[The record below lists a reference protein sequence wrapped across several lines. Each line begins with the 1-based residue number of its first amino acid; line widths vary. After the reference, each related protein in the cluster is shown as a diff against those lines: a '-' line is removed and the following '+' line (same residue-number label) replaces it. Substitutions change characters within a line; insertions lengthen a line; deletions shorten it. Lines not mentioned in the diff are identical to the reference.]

1 MPTTDFFSGPGFE
14 PEDVPVKKTSPAQ
27 QPVEKQPADDE
38 PFAGMQ
44 KLDFDFLG
52 GDDPAVPGET
62 DPGDPFDDFS
72 FQRPAAPARPAQP
85 ARPAPFVFDE
95 EPAPA
100 PFSGVPETR
109 ITPAASASLG
119 GTDDA
124 PVRPVSPAQ
133 AAPKAAPFVF
143 DFDDAP
149 VERPASRTAAS
160 AAPSGEAAFD
170 FSIPEEKPAPA
181 PAATP
186 LDGYA
191 PLSLDFLDD
200 AEPIAAVPPAAPAA
214 VKPVEPP
221 RPAQPAPKAA
231 PFVFDFDD
239 APVERPASRTAAS
252 AVPSGEAA
260 FDFGILEEK
269 PARPAPASAAA
280 PLDGYTPLPLDILDD
295 AEPVAAVPPAAPA
308 AVKPAEPP
316 RPAQP
321 APKAAPF
328 VFDFDDAPVERP
340 ASRTAASAV
349 PSGEAAFD
357 FGILEEKP
365 ARPAPASA
373 AAPLDGYTPLPRDIL
388 DDAKP
393 VAAVPPAAPAAVK
406 PAEPPRS
413 AEPVPKAAPF
423 VFDFDDAPVERPASR
438 PGQPGS
444 TASPLYSA
452 ADAPTVA
459 FTPAA
464 LQADAPTT
472 AFTPVK
478 SDAPAPAAAP
488 QPAPP
493 KMAAQPAPAA
503 RAARMAKEKDI
514 GAAVFSALVADD
526 DVPPAPAV
534 PPASGGEELRPS
546 GWPAATPRPA
556 NAPRTPRPINWH
568 APVSPTQ
575 RPAPPPA
582 QAPQPPAAET
592 PLDFDFEGAQPFDL
606 FDDVPQSGYTAPQET
621 DQAFPDLYDRDP
633 EEAEP
638 APRAPQRRTRTG
650 GGSGS
655 GGGRPPRRSTGTARR
670 GIPNKT
676 IFAWAGIVL
685 IALLIILYF
694 VFFGGKDGDVAPGI
708 SGSVPSSTSQPA
720 DSTPPDASSAAPVET
735 IPRDEWYM
743 VLANRSSVLPG
754 DFTVAETATVGE
766 AVIDARIAEAL
777 RQRVNDAAA
786 AGVKLKPTNGY
797 RSIARQQELWD
808 ARVKTLMEG
817 GLSQAD
823 AETKAIDYTSAPGTS
838 DHNTGLGLDIVSED
852 HPAKDAGF
860 AETAAA
866 QWLAEHAADYGFIL
880 RYPSDKTEAT
890 GMDYEPWHYR
900 YVGSEQAHKIKESG
914 LCLEEYLAQ

>member
-149 VERPASRTAAS
+149 VEHPASRTAAS
-160 AAPSGEAAFD
+160 AAPSEEAVFD
-170 FSIPEEKPAPA
+170 FGIPEEKPAPA
-181 PAATP
+181 PAAAP

-295 AEPVAAVPPAAPA
+295 AE
-308 AVKPAEPP
+308 
-316 RPAQP
+316 
-321 APKAAPF
+321 
-328 VFDFDDAPVERP
+328 
-340 ASRTAASAV
+340 
-349 PSGEAAFD
+349 
-357 FGILEEKP
+357 
-365 ARPAPASA
+365 
-373 AAPLDGYTPLPRDIL
+373 
-388 DDAKP
+388 P

-575 RPAPPPA
+575 PPAPAPARPAPPPA
-582 QAPQPPAAET
+582 QEPQPPAAET

-638 APRAPQRRTRTG
+638 ASRAPQRRTRTG

-694 VFFGGKDGDVAPGI
+694 VFFGGKDGDVAPGT

-777 RQRVNDAAA
+777 RQMVNDAAA

>member
-72 FQRPAAPARPAQP
+72 FQRPAAPAGPAQP

-160 AAPSGEAAFD
+160 AAPSGEAVFD
-170 FSIPEEKPAPA
+170 FGIPEEKPAPA

-316 RPAQP
+316 R
-321 APKAAPF
+321 
-328 VFDFDDAPVERP
+328 
-340 ASRTAASAV
+340 
-349 PSGEAAFD
+349 
-357 FGILEEKP
+357 
-365 ARPAPASA
+365 
-373 AAPLDGYTPLPRDIL
+373 
-388 DDAKP
+388 
-393 VAAVPPAAPAAVK
+393 
-406 PAEPPRS
+406 S

-478 SDAPAPAAAP
+478 PDAPAPAAAP

-568 APVSPTQ
+568 APISPAQ
-575 RPAPPPA
+575 RPAPAPARPAPPPA

-766 AVIDARIAEAL
+766 AVVDARIAEAL
-777 RQRVNDAAA
+777 RQMVNDAAA
-786 AGVKLKPTNGY
+786 TGVKLKPTNGY

>member
-149 VERPASRTAAS
+149 VEHPASRTAAS
-160 AAPSGEAAFD
+160 AAPSEEAVFD
-170 FSIPEEKPAPA
+170 FGIPEEKPAPA
-181 PAATP
+181 PAAAP

-295 AEPVAAVPPAAPA
+295 A
-308 AVKPAEPP
+308 
-316 RPAQP
+316 
-321 APKAAPF
+321 
-328 VFDFDDAPVERP
+328 
-340 ASRTAASAV
+340 
-349 PSGEAAFD
+349 
-357 FGILEEKP
+357 
-365 ARPAPASA
+365 
-373 AAPLDGYTPLPRDIL
+373 
-388 DDAKP
+388 KP

-438 PGQPGS
+438 LGQPGS

-568 APVSPTQ
+568 APVSPAQ
-575 RPAPPPA
+575 RPAPAPARPAPPPA

-694 VFFGGKDGDVAPGI
+694 VFFGGKDGDVAPGT

-766 AVIDARIAEAL
+766 AVVDARIAEAL
-777 RQRVNDAAA
+777 RQMVNDAAA

>member
-72 FQRPAAPARPAQP
+72 FQRPAAPAGPAQP

-160 AAPSGEAAFD
+160 AAPSGEAVFD
-170 FSIPEEKPAPA
+170 FGIPEEKPAPA
-181 PAATP
+181 PAAAP

-316 RPAQP
+316 R
-321 APKAAPF
+321 
-328 VFDFDDAPVERP
+328 
-340 ASRTAASAV
+340 
-349 PSGEAAFD
+349 
-357 FGILEEKP
+357 
-365 ARPAPASA
+365 
-373 AAPLDGYTPLPRDIL
+373 
-388 DDAKP
+388 
-393 VAAVPPAAPAAVK
+393 
-406 PAEPPRS
+406 S
-413 AEPVPKAAPF
+413 AEPVPKTAPF

-575 RPAPPPA
+575 RPAPAPARPAPPPA
-582 QAPQPPAAET
+582 QEPQPPAAET

-606 FDDVPQSGYTAPQET
+606 FDDVPQSGYTAPQEA
-621 DQAFPDLYDRDP
+621 DPAFPDLYDRDP

-777 RQRVNDAAA
+777 RQMVNDAAA
-786 AGVKLKPTNGY
+786 TGVKLKPTNGY

>member
-72 FQRPAAPARPAQP
+72 FQRPAAPAGPAQP

-160 AAPSGEAAFD
+160 AAPSEEAVFD
-170 FSIPEEKPAPA
+170 FGIPEEKPAPA
-181 PAATP
+181 PAAAP

-295 AEPVAAVPPAAPA
+295 A
-308 AVKPAEPP
+308 
-316 RPAQP
+316 
-321 APKAAPF
+321 
-328 VFDFDDAPVERP
+328 
-340 ASRTAASAV
+340 
-349 PSGEAAFD
+349 
-357 FGILEEKP
+357 
-365 ARPAPASA
+365 
-373 AAPLDGYTPLPRDIL
+373 
-388 DDAKP
+388 KP

-478 SDAPAPAAAP
+478 PDAPAPAAAP

-568 APVSPTQ
+568 APVSPAQ
-575 RPAPPPA
+575 RPAPAPARPAPPPA
-582 QAPQPPAAET
+582 QEPQPPAAET

-694 VFFGGKDGDVAPGI
+694 VFFGGKDGDVAPGT

-766 AVIDARIAEAL
+766 AVVDARIAEAL
-777 RQRVNDAAA
+777 RQMVNDAAA

>member
-72 FQRPAAPARPAQP
+72 FQRPAAPAGPAQP

-160 AAPSGEAAFD
+160 AAPSGEAVFD
-170 FSIPEEKPAPA
+170 FGILEEKPAPA

-295 AEPVAAVPPAAPA
+295 A
-308 AVKPAEPP
+308 
-316 RPAQP
+316 
-321 APKAAPF
+321 
-328 VFDFDDAPVERP
+328 
-340 ASRTAASAV
+340 
-349 PSGEAAFD
+349 
-357 FGILEEKP
+357 
-365 ARPAPASA
+365 
-373 AAPLDGYTPLPRDIL
+373 
-388 DDAKP
+388 KP

-493 KMAAQPAPAA
+493 KMASQPAPAA

-575 RPAPPPA
+575 RPAPAPARPAPPPA
-582 QAPQPPAAET
+582 QEPQPPAAET

-694 VFFGGKDGDVAPGI
+694 VFFGGKDGDVAPGT

-766 AVIDARIAEAL
+766 AVVDARIAEAL
-777 RQRVNDAAA
+777 RQMVNDAAA

>member
-72 FQRPAAPARPAQP
+72 FQRPAAPAGPAQP

-160 AAPSGEAAFD
+160 AAPSGEAVFD
-170 FSIPEEKPAPA
+170 FGIPEEKPAPA

-280 PLDGYTPLPLDILDD
+280 PLDGYTPLPL
-295 AEPVAAVPPAAPA
+295 
-308 AVKPAEPP
+308 
-316 RPAQP
+316 
-321 APKAAPF
+321 
-328 VFDFDDAPVERP
+328 
-340 ASRTAASAV
+340 
-349 PSGEAAFD
+349 
-357 FGILEEKP
+357 
-365 ARPAPASA
+365 
-373 AAPLDGYTPLPRDIL
+373 DIL

-568 APVSPTQ
+568 APVSPAQ
-575 RPAPPPA
+575 RPAPAPARPAPPPA
-582 QAPQPPAAET
+582 QEPQPPAAET

-621 DQAFPDLYDRDP
+621 DQAFPDLYDQDP

-766 AVIDARIAEAL
+766 AVVDARIAEAL
-777 RQRVNDAAA
+777 RQMVNDAAA
-786 AGVKLKPTNGY
+786 TGVKLKPTNGY

>member
-72 FQRPAAPARPAQP
+72 FQRPAAPAGPAQP

-149 VERPASRTAAS
+149 VEHPASRTAAS

-170 FSIPEEKPAPA
+170 FGIPEEKPAPA
-181 PAATP
+181 PAAAP

-280 PLDGYTPLPLDILDD
+280 PLDGYTPLPL
-295 AEPVAAVPPAAPA
+295 
-308 AVKPAEPP
+308 
-316 RPAQP
+316 
-321 APKAAPF
+321 
-328 VFDFDDAPVERP
+328 
-340 ASRTAASAV
+340 
-349 PSGEAAFD
+349 
-357 FGILEEKP
+357 
-365 ARPAPASA
+365 
-373 AAPLDGYTPLPRDIL
+373 DIL

-556 NAPRTPRPINWH
+556 NAPRTPRPIYWH
-568 APVSPTQ
+568 APVSPAQ
-575 RPAPPPA
+575 RPAPAPARPAPPPA
-582 QAPQPPAAET
+582 QEPQPPAAET

-638 APRAPQRRTRTG
+638 ASRAPQRRTRTG

-694 VFFGGKDGDVAPGI
+694 VFFGGKDGDVAPGT

-766 AVIDARIAEAL
+766 AVVDARIAEAL
-777 RQRVNDAAA
+777 RQMVNDAAA

-808 ARVKTLMEG
+808 TRVKTLMEG

>member
-72 FQRPAAPARPAQP
+72 FQRPAAPAGPAQP

-160 AAPSGEAAFD
+160 AAPSEEAVFD
-170 FSIPEEKPAPA
+170 FGIPEEKPAPA
-181 PAATP
+181 PAAAP

-295 AEPVAAVPPAAPA
+295 A
-308 AVKPAEPP
+308 
-316 RPAQP
+316 
-321 APKAAPF
+321 
-328 VFDFDDAPVERP
+328 
-340 ASRTAASAV
+340 
-349 PSGEAAFD
+349 
-357 FGILEEKP
+357 
-365 ARPAPASA
+365 
-373 AAPLDGYTPLPRDIL
+373 
-388 DDAKP
+388 KP

-478 SDAPAPAAAP
+478 PDAPAPAAAP

-568 APVSPTQ
+568 APVSPAQ
-575 RPAPPPA
+575 RPAPAPARPAPPPA

-621 DQAFPDLYDRDP
+621 DPAFPDLYDRDP

-694 VFFGGKDGDVAPGI
+694 VFFGGKDGDVAPGT

-766 AVIDARIAEAL
+766 AVVDARIAEAL
-777 RQRVNDAAA
+777 RQMVNDAAA

-914 LCLEEYLAQ
+914 LCLEEYLA

>member
-72 FQRPAAPARPAQP
+72 FQRPAAPAGPAQP

-160 AAPSGEAAFD
+160 AAPSGEAVFD
-170 FSIPEEKPAPA
+170 FGIPEEKPAPA
-181 PAATP
+181 PAAAP

-269 PARPAPASAAA
+269 PARPAPVSAAA
-280 PLDGYTPLPLDILDD
+280 PLDGYTPLPL
-295 AEPVAAVPPAAPA
+295 
-308 AVKPAEPP
+308 
-316 RPAQP
+316 
-321 APKAAPF
+321 
-328 VFDFDDAPVERP
+328 
-340 ASRTAASAV
+340 
-349 PSGEAAFD
+349 
-357 FGILEEKP
+357 
-365 ARPAPASA
+365 
-373 AAPLDGYTPLPRDIL
+373 DIL

-478 SDAPAPAAAP
+478 PDAPAPAAAP

-568 APVSPTQ
+568 APVSPAQ
-575 RPAPPPA
+575 RPAPAPARPAPPPA

-621 DQAFPDLYDRDP
+621 DQAFPDLYDQDP

-694 VFFGGKDGDVAPGI
+694 VFFGGKDGDVAPGT

-766 AVIDARIAEAL
+766 AVVDARIAEAL
-777 RQRVNDAAA
+777 RQMVNDAAA

>member
-72 FQRPAAPARPAQP
+72 FQRPAAPAGPAQP

-160 AAPSGEAAFD
+160 AAPSGEAVFD
-170 FSIPEEKPAPA
+170 FGIPEEKPAPA
-181 PAATP
+181 PAAAP

-280 PLDGYTPLPLDILDD
+280 PLDGYTPLPL
-295 AEPVAAVPPAAPA
+295 
-308 AVKPAEPP
+308 
-316 RPAQP
+316 
-321 APKAAPF
+321 
-328 VFDFDDAPVERP
+328 
-340 ASRTAASAV
+340 
-349 PSGEAAFD
+349 
-357 FGILEEKP
+357 
-365 ARPAPASA
+365 
-373 AAPLDGYTPLPRDIL
+373 DIL

-568 APVSPTQ
+568 APVSPAQ
-575 RPAPPPA
+575 RPAPAPARPAPPPA

-655 GGGRPPRRSTGTARR
+655 GGGRPPCRSTGTARR

-694 VFFGGKDGDVAPGI
+694 VFFGGKDGDVAPGT

-766 AVIDARIAEAL
+766 AVVDARIAEAL
-777 RQRVNDAAA
+777 RQMVNDAAA
-786 AGVKLKPTNGY
+786 TGVKLKPTNGY

>member
-62 DPGDPFDDFS
+62 DPGDPFDAFS

-149 VERPASRTAAS
+149 VEHPASRTAAS
-160 AAPSGEAAFD
+160 AAPSEEAVFD
-170 FSIPEEKPAPA
+170 FGIPEEKPAPA
-181 PAATP
+181 PAAAP

-295 AEPVAAVPPAAPA
+295 A
-308 AVKPAEPP
+308 
-316 RPAQP
+316 
-321 APKAAPF
+321 
-328 VFDFDDAPVERP
+328 
-340 ASRTAASAV
+340 
-349 PSGEAAFD
+349 
-357 FGILEEKP
+357 
-365 ARPAPASA
+365 
-373 AAPLDGYTPLPRDIL
+373 
-388 DDAKP
+388 KP

-438 PGQPGS
+438 LGQPGS

-478 SDAPAPAAAP
+478 PDAPAPAAAP

-568 APVSPTQ
+568 APVSPAQ
-575 RPAPPPA
+575 RPAPAPARPAPPPA

-606 FDDVPQSGYTAPQET
+606 FDDVPQSGYTAPQEA
-621 DQAFPDLYDRDP
+621 DPAFPDLYDRDP

-694 VFFGGKDGDVAPGI
+694 VFFGGKDGDVTPGI

-766 AVIDARIAEAL
+766 AVVDARIAEAL
-777 RQRVNDAAA
+777 RQMVNDAAA

>member
-72 FQRPAAPARPAQP
+72 FQRPAAPAGPAQP

-160 AAPSGEAAFD
+160 AAPSGEAVFD
-170 FSIPEEKPAPA
+170 FGIPEEKPAPA
-181 PAATP
+181 PAAAP

-295 AEPVAAVPPAAPA
+295 A
-308 AVKPAEPP
+308 
-316 RPAQP
+316 
-321 APKAAPF
+321 
-328 VFDFDDAPVERP
+328 
-340 ASRTAASAV
+340 
-349 PSGEAAFD
+349 
-357 FGILEEKP
+357 
-365 ARPAPASA
+365 
-373 AAPLDGYTPLPRDIL
+373 
-388 DDAKP
+388 KP

-478 SDAPAPAAAP
+478 PDAPAPAAAP

-575 RPAPPPA
+575 RPAPAPARPAPPPA
-582 QAPQPPAAET
+582 QEPQPPAAET

-606 FDDVPQSGYTAPQET
+606 FDDVPQSGYTAPQEA
-621 DQAFPDLYDRDP
+621 DPAFPDLYDRDP

-766 AVIDARIAEAL
+766 AVVDARIAEAL
-777 RQRVNDAAA
+777 RQMVNDAAA
-786 AGVKLKPTNGY
+786 TGVKLKPTNGY

>member
-72 FQRPAAPARPAQP
+72 FQRPAAPAGPAQP

-160 AAPSGEAAFD
+160 AAPSGEAVFD
-170 FSIPEEKPAPA
+170 FGIPEEKPAPA
-181 PAATP
+181 PAAAP

-295 AEPVAAVPPAAPA
+295 A
-308 AVKPAEPP
+308 
-316 RPAQP
+316 
-321 APKAAPF
+321 
-328 VFDFDDAPVERP
+328 
-340 ASRTAASAV
+340 
-349 PSGEAAFD
+349 
-357 FGILEEKP
+357 
-365 ARPAPASA
+365 
-373 AAPLDGYTPLPRDIL
+373 
-388 DDAKP
+388 KP

-478 SDAPAPAAAP
+478 PDAPAPAAAP

-568 APVSPTQ
+568 APVSPAQ
-575 RPAPPPA
+575 RPAPAPARPAPPPA
-582 QAPQPPAAET
+582 QEPQPPAAET

-655 GGGRPPRRSTGTARR
+655 GGGRPPCRSTGTARR

-766 AVIDARIAEAL
+766 AVVDARIAEAL
-777 RQRVNDAAA
+777 RQMVNDAAA

>member
-72 FQRPAAPARPAQP
+72 FQRPAAPAGPAQP

-160 AAPSGEAAFD
+160 AAPSGEAVFD
-170 FSIPEEKPAPA
+170 FGIPEEKPAPA
-181 PAATP
+181 PAAAP

-295 AEPVAAVPPAAPA
+295 AE
-308 AVKPAEPP
+308 
-316 RPAQP
+316 
-321 APKAAPF
+321 
-328 VFDFDDAPVERP
+328 
-340 ASRTAASAV
+340 
-349 PSGEAAFD
+349 
-357 FGILEEKP
+357 
-365 ARPAPASA
+365 
-373 AAPLDGYTPLPRDIL
+373 
-388 DDAKP
+388 P

-568 APVSPTQ
+568 APVSPAQ
-575 RPAPPPA
+575 RPAPAPARPAPPPA

-606 FDDVPQSGYTAPQET
+606 FDDVPQSGYTAPQEA
-621 DQAFPDLYDRDP
+621 DPAFPDLYDRDP

-694 VFFGGKDGDVAPGI
+694 VFFGGKDGDVAPGT

-777 RQRVNDAAA
+777 RQMVNDAAA
-786 AGVKLKPTNGY
+786 TGVKLKPTNGY

-866 QWLAEHAADYGFIL
+866 QWLAEHAADYGVIL

-890 GMDYEPWHYR
+890 GLDYEPWHYR
-900 YVGSEQAHKIKESG
+900 YVGSEQAHTIKESG

>member
-72 FQRPAAPARPAQP
+72 FQRPAAPAGPAQP

-160 AAPSGEAAFD
+160 AAPSGEAVFD
-170 FSIPEEKPAPA
+170 FGILEEKPAPA

-295 AEPVAAVPPAAPA
+295 A
-308 AVKPAEPP
+308 
-316 RPAQP
+316 
-321 APKAAPF
+321 
-328 VFDFDDAPVERP
+328 
-340 ASRTAASAV
+340 
-349 PSGEAAFD
+349 
-357 FGILEEKP
+357 
-365 ARPAPASA
+365 
-373 AAPLDGYTPLPRDIL
+373 
-388 DDAKP
+388 KP

-472 AFTPVK
+472 SFTPVK
-478 SDAPAPAAAP
+478 PDAPAPAAAP

-526 DVPPAPAV
+526 DVPPAQAV

-568 APVSPTQ
+568 APVSPAQ
-575 RPAPPPA
+575 RPAPAPARPAPPSA

-606 FDDVPQSGYTAPQET
+606 FDDVPQSGYTAPQEA
-621 DQAFPDLYDRDP
+621 DPAFPDLYDRDP

-766 AVIDARIAEAL
+766 AVVDARIAEAL
-777 RQRVNDAAA
+777 RQMVNDAAA

>member
-72 FQRPAAPARPAQP
+72 FQRPAAPASPAQP

-160 AAPSGEAAFD
+160 AAPSGEAVFD
-170 FSIPEEKPAPA
+170 FGILEEKPAPA

-295 AEPVAAVPPAAPA
+295 A
-308 AVKPAEPP
+308 
-316 RPAQP
+316 
-321 APKAAPF
+321 
-328 VFDFDDAPVERP
+328 
-340 ASRTAASAV
+340 
-349 PSGEAAFD
+349 
-357 FGILEEKP
+357 
-365 ARPAPASA
+365 
-373 AAPLDGYTPLPRDIL
+373 
-388 DDAKP
+388 KP

-478 SDAPAPAAAP
+478 PDAPAPAAAP

-568 APVSPTQ
+568 APVSPAQ
-575 RPAPPPA
+575 RPAPAPARPAPPPA

-621 DQAFPDLYDRDP
+621 DQAFPDLYDQDP

-694 VFFGGKDGDVAPGI
+694 VFFGGKDGDVAPGT

-766 AVIDARIAEAL
+766 AVVDARIAEAL
-777 RQRVNDAAA
+777 RQMVNDAAA

>member
-72 FQRPAAPARPAQP
+72 FQRPAAPAGPAQP

-160 AAPSGEAAFD
+160 AAPSGEAVFD
-170 FSIPEEKPAPA
+170 FGIPEEKPAPA

-280 PLDGYTPLPLDILDD
+280 PLDGYTPLPL
-295 AEPVAAVPPAAPA
+295 
-308 AVKPAEPP
+308 
-316 RPAQP
+316 
-321 APKAAPF
+321 
-328 VFDFDDAPVERP
+328 
-340 ASRTAASAV
+340 
-349 PSGEAAFD
+349 
-357 FGILEEKP
+357 
-365 ARPAPASA
+365 
-373 AAPLDGYTPLPRDIL
+373 DIL

-575 RPAPPPA
+575 RPAPAPARPAPPPA
-582 QAPQPPAAET
+582 QEPQPPAAET

-694 VFFGGKDGDVAPGI
+694 VFFGGKDGDVAPGT

-766 AVIDARIAEAL
+766 AVVDARIAEAL
-777 RQRVNDAAA
+777 RQMVNDAAA
-786 AGVKLKPTNGY
+786 TGVKLKPTNGY

>member
-109 ITPAASASLG
+109 ITPAASAFLG

-160 AAPSGEAAFD
+160 AAPSGEAVFD
-170 FSIPEEKPAPA
+170 FGIPEEKPAPA

-295 AEPVAAVPPAAPA
+295 A
-308 AVKPAEPP
+308 
-316 RPAQP
+316 
-321 APKAAPF
+321 
-328 VFDFDDAPVERP
+328 
-340 ASRTAASAV
+340 
-349 PSGEAAFD
+349 
-357 FGILEEKP
+357 
-365 ARPAPASA
+365 
-373 AAPLDGYTPLPRDIL
+373 
-388 DDAKP
+388 KP

-478 SDAPAPAAAP
+478 PDAPAPAAAP

-503 RAARMAKEKDI
+503 RAARMAKAKDI

-568 APVSPTQ
+568 APVSPAQ
-575 RPAPPPA
+575 RPAPAPARPAPPPA

-766 AVIDARIAEAL
+766 AVVDARIAEAL
-777 RQRVNDAAA
+777 RQMVNDAAA
-786 AGVKLKPTNGY
+786 TGVKLKPTNGY

>member
-72 FQRPAAPARPAQP
+72 FQRPAAPAGPAQP

-160 AAPSGEAAFD
+160 AAPSGEAVFD
-170 FSIPEEKPAPA
+170 FGIPEEKPAPA

-280 PLDGYTPLPLDILDD
+280 PLDGYTPLPL
-295 AEPVAAVPPAAPA
+295 
-308 AVKPAEPP
+308 
-316 RPAQP
+316 
-321 APKAAPF
+321 
-328 VFDFDDAPVERP
+328 
-340 ASRTAASAV
+340 
-349 PSGEAAFD
+349 
-357 FGILEEKP
+357 
-365 ARPAPASA
+365 
-373 AAPLDGYTPLPRDIL
+373 DIL

-534 PPASGGEELRPS
+534 PPASGGDELRPS

-568 APVSPTQ
+568 APVSPAQ
-575 RPAPPPA
+575 RPAPAPARPAPPPA

-606 FDDVPQSGYTAPQET
+606 FDDVPQSGYTAPQEA
-621 DQAFPDLYDRDP
+621 DPAFPDLYDRDP
-633 EEAEP
+633 EETEP

-694 VFFGGKDGDVAPGI
+694 VFFGGKDGDVAPGT

-766 AVIDARIAEAL
+766 AVVDARIAEAL
-777 RQRVNDAAA
+777 RQMVNDAAA
-786 AGVKLKPTNGY
+786 TGVKLKPTNGY

>member
-72 FQRPAAPARPAQP
+72 FQRPAAPAGPAQP

-160 AAPSGEAAFD
+160 AAPSGEAVFD
-170 FSIPEEKPAPA
+170 FGIPEEKPAPA
-181 PAATP
+181 PAAAP

-239 APVERPASRTAAS
+239 APVERPASRTAAF

-280 PLDGYTPLPLDILDD
+280 PLDGYTPLPL
-295 AEPVAAVPPAAPA
+295 
-308 AVKPAEPP
+308 
-316 RPAQP
+316 
-321 APKAAPF
+321 
-328 VFDFDDAPVERP
+328 
-340 ASRTAASAV
+340 
-349 PSGEAAFD
+349 
-357 FGILEEKP
+357 
-365 ARPAPASA
+365 
-373 AAPLDGYTPLPRDIL
+373 DIL

-478 SDAPAPAAAP
+478 PDAPAPAAAP

-568 APVSPTQ
+568 APVSPAQ
-575 RPAPPPA
+575 RPAPAPARPAPPPA

-694 VFFGGKDGDVAPGI
+694 VFFGGKDGDVAPGT

-766 AVIDARIAEAL
+766 AVVDARIAEAL
-777 RQRVNDAAA
+777 RQMVNDAAA

>member
-72 FQRPAAPARPAQP
+72 FQRPAAPAGPAQP

-160 AAPSGEAAFD
+160 AAPSGEAVFD
-170 FSIPEEKPAPA
+170 FGIPEEKPAPA

-295 AEPVAAVPPAAPA
+295 A
-308 AVKPAEPP
+308 
-316 RPAQP
+316 
-321 APKAAPF
+321 
-328 VFDFDDAPVERP
+328 
-340 ASRTAASAV
+340 
-349 PSGEAAFD
+349 
-357 FGILEEKP
+357 
-365 ARPAPASA
+365 
-373 AAPLDGYTPLPRDIL
+373 
-388 DDAKP
+388 KP

-472 AFTPVK
+472 SFTPVK
-478 SDAPAPAAAP
+478 PDAPAPAAAP

-526 DVPPAPAV
+526 DVPPAQAV

-568 APVSPTQ
+568 APVSPAQ
-575 RPAPPPA
+575 RPAPAPARPAPPPA

-606 FDDVPQSGYTAPQET
+606 FDDVPQSGYTAPQEA
-621 DQAFPDLYDRDP
+621 DPAFPDLYDRDP

-766 AVIDARIAEAL
+766 AVVDARIAEAL
-777 RQRVNDAAA
+777 RQMVNDAAA
-786 AGVKLKPTNGY
+786 TGVKLKPTNGY

>member
-72 FQRPAAPARPAQP
+72 FQRPAAPAGPAQP

-149 VERPASRTAAS
+149 VEHPASRTAAS
-160 AAPSGEAAFD
+160 AAPSGEAVFD
-170 FSIPEEKPAPA
+170 FGIPEEKPAPA
-181 PAATP
+181 PAAAP

-280 PLDGYTPLPLDILDD
+280 PLDGYTPLPL
-295 AEPVAAVPPAAPA
+295 
-308 AVKPAEPP
+308 
-316 RPAQP
+316 
-321 APKAAPF
+321 
-328 VFDFDDAPVERP
+328 
-340 ASRTAASAV
+340 
-349 PSGEAAFD
+349 
-357 FGILEEKP
+357 
-365 ARPAPASA
+365 
-373 AAPLDGYTPLPRDIL
+373 DIL

-575 RPAPPPA
+575 RPAPAPARPAPPPA
-582 QAPQPPAAET
+582 QEPQPPAAET

-606 FDDVPQSGYTAPQET
+606 FDDVPQSGYTAPQEA
-621 DQAFPDLYDRDP
+621 DPAFPDLYDRDP

-694 VFFGGKDGDVAPGI
+694 VFFGGKDGDVAPGT

-777 RQRVNDAAA
+777 RQMVNDAAA
-786 AGVKLKPTNGY
+786 TGVKLKPTNGY

>member
-72 FQRPAAPARPAQP
+72 FQRPAAPAGPAQP

-160 AAPSGEAAFD
+160 AAPSGEAVFD
-170 FSIPEEKPAPA
+170 FGILEEKPAPA
-181 PAATP
+181 PAAAP

-295 AEPVAAVPPAAPA
+295 A
-308 AVKPAEPP
+308 
-316 RPAQP
+316 
-321 APKAAPF
+321 
-328 VFDFDDAPVERP
+328 
-340 ASRTAASAV
+340 
-349 PSGEAAFD
+349 
-357 FGILEEKP
+357 
-365 ARPAPASA
+365 
-373 AAPLDGYTPLPRDIL
+373 
-388 DDAKP
+388 KP

-478 SDAPAPAAAP
+478 PDAPAPAVAP

-568 APVSPTQ
+568 APVSPAQ
-575 RPAPPPA
+575 RPAPAPARPAPPPA

-766 AVIDARIAEAL
+766 AVVDARIAEAL
-777 RQRVNDAAA
+777 RQMVNDAAA
-786 AGVKLKPTNGY
+786 TGVKLKPTNGY

>member
-72 FQRPAAPARPAQP
+72 FQRPAAPAGPAQT

-160 AAPSGEAAFD
+160 AAPSGEAVFD
-170 FSIPEEKPAPA
+170 FGILEEKPAPA

-295 AEPVAAVPPAAPA
+295 A
-308 AVKPAEPP
+308 
-316 RPAQP
+316 
-321 APKAAPF
+321 
-328 VFDFDDAPVERP
+328 
-340 ASRTAASAV
+340 
-349 PSGEAAFD
+349 
-357 FGILEEKP
+357 
-365 ARPAPASA
+365 
-373 AAPLDGYTPLPRDIL
+373 
-388 DDAKP
+388 KP

-478 SDAPAPAAAP
+478 PDAPAPAAAP

-568 APVSPTQ
+568 APVSPAQ
-575 RPAPPPA
+575 RPAPAPARPAPPPA

-694 VFFGGKDGDVAPGI
+694 VFFGGKDGDVAPGT

-766 AVIDARIAEAL
+766 AVVDARIAEAL
-777 RQRVNDAAA
+777 RQMVNDAAA

>member
-149 VERPASRTAAS
+149 VEH
-160 AAPSGEAAFD
+160 
-170 FSIPEEKPAPA
+170 
-181 PAATP
+181 
-186 LDGYA
+186 
-191 PLSLDFLDD
+191 
-200 AEPIAAVPPAAPAA
+200 
-214 VKPVEPP
+214 
-221 RPAQPAPKAA
+221 
-231 PFVFDFDD
+231 
-239 APVERPASRTAAS
+239 PASRTAAS

-280 PLDGYTPLPLDILDD
+280 PLDGYTPLPL
-295 AEPVAAVPPAAPA
+295 
-308 AVKPAEPP
+308 
-316 RPAQP
+316 
-321 APKAAPF
+321 
-328 VFDFDDAPVERP
+328 
-340 ASRTAASAV
+340 
-349 PSGEAAFD
+349 
-357 FGILEEKP
+357 
-365 ARPAPASA
+365 
-373 AAPLDGYTPLPRDIL
+373 DIL

-438 PGQPGS
+438 LGQPGS

-568 APVSPTQ
+568 APVSPAQ
-575 RPAPPPA
+575 RPAPAPARPAPPPA

-638 APRAPQRRTRTG
+638 ASRAPQRRTRTG

-694 VFFGGKDGDVAPGI
+694 VFFGGKDGDVAPGT

-766 AVIDARIAEAL
+766 AVVDARIAEAL
-777 RQRVNDAAA
+777 RQMVNDAAA

>member
-72 FQRPAAPARPAQP
+72 FQRPAAPAGPAQP

-170 FSIPEEKPAPA
+170 FGIPEEKPAPA
-181 PAATP
+181 PAAAP

-280 PLDGYTPLPLDILDD
+280 SLDGYTPLPL
-295 AEPVAAVPPAAPA
+295 
-308 AVKPAEPP
+308 
-316 RPAQP
+316 
-321 APKAAPF
+321 
-328 VFDFDDAPVERP
+328 
-340 ASRTAASAV
+340 
-349 PSGEAAFD
+349 
-357 FGILEEKP
+357 
-365 ARPAPASA
+365 
-373 AAPLDGYTPLPRDIL
+373 DIL

-478 SDAPAPAAAP
+478 PDAPAPAVAP

-568 APVSPTQ
+568 APVSPAQ
-575 RPAPPPA
+575 RPAPAPARPAPPPA

-694 VFFGGKDGDVAPGI
+694 VFFGGKDGDVAPGT

-766 AVIDARIAEAL
+766 AVVDARIAEAL
-777 RQRVNDAAA
+777 RQMVNDAAA

>member
-72 FQRPAAPARPAQP
+72 FQRPAAPAGPAQP

-160 AAPSGEAAFD
+160 A
-170 FSIPEEKPAPA
+170 
-181 PAATP
+181 
-186 LDGYA
+186 
-191 PLSLDFLDD
+191 
-200 AEPIAAVPPAAPAA
+200 
-214 VKPVEPP
+214 
-221 RPAQPAPKAA
+221 
-231 PFVFDFDD
+231 
-239 APVERPASRTAAS
+239 
-252 AVPSGEAA
+252 VPSGEAA

-280 PLDGYTPLPLDILDD
+280 PLDGYTPLPL
-295 AEPVAAVPPAAPA
+295 
-308 AVKPAEPP
+308 
-316 RPAQP
+316 
-321 APKAAPF
+321 
-328 VFDFDDAPVERP
+328 
-340 ASRTAASAV
+340 
-349 PSGEAAFD
+349 
-357 FGILEEKP
+357 
-365 ARPAPASA
+365 
-373 AAPLDGYTPLPRDIL
+373 DIL

-478 SDAPAPAAAP
+478 PDAPAPAAAP

-568 APVSPTQ
+568 APVSPAQ
-575 RPAPPPA
+575 RPAPAPARPAPPPA

-694 VFFGGKDGDVAPGI
+694 VFFGGKDGDVAPGT

-766 AVIDARIAEAL
+766 AVVDARIAETL
-777 RQRVNDAAA
+777 RQMVNDAAA

>member
-72 FQRPAAPARPAQP
+72 FQRPAAPAGPAQP

-160 AAPSGEAAFD
+160 AAPSGEAVFD
-170 FSIPEEKPAPA
+170 FGIPEEKPAPA
-181 PAATP
+181 PAAAP

-295 AEPVAAVPPAAPA
+295 A
-308 AVKPAEPP
+308 
-316 RPAQP
+316 
-321 APKAAPF
+321 
-328 VFDFDDAPVERP
+328 
-340 ASRTAASAV
+340 
-349 PSGEAAFD
+349 
-357 FGILEEKP
+357 
-365 ARPAPASA
+365 
-373 AAPLDGYTPLPRDIL
+373 
-388 DDAKP
+388 KP

-478 SDAPAPAAAP
+478 PDAPAPAAAP

-568 APVSPTQ
+568 APVSPAQ
-575 RPAPPPA
+575 RPAPAPARPAPPPA

-638 APRAPQRRTRTG
+638 ASRAPQRRTRTG

-676 IFAWAGIVL
+676 IFALAGIVL

-694 VFFGGKDGDVAPGI
+694 VFFGGKDGDVAPGT

-766 AVIDARIAEAL
+766 AVVDARIAEAL
-777 RQRVNDAAA
+777 RQMVNDAAA

>member
-72 FQRPAAPARPAQP
+72 FQRPAAPAGPAQP

-160 AAPSGEAAFD
+160 AAPSGEAVFD
-170 FSIPEEKPAPA
+170 FGIPEEKPAPA
-181 PAATP
+181 PAAAP

-295 AEPVAAVPPAAPA
+295 A
-308 AVKPAEPP
+308 
-316 RPAQP
+316 
-321 APKAAPF
+321 
-328 VFDFDDAPVERP
+328 
-340 ASRTAASAV
+340 
-349 PSGEAAFD
+349 
-357 FGILEEKP
+357 
-365 ARPAPASA
+365 
-373 AAPLDGYTPLPRDIL
+373 
-388 DDAKP
+388 KP

-438 PGQPGS
+438 PGQPGA

-478 SDAPAPAAAP
+478 PDAPAPAAAP

-568 APVSPTQ
+568 APVSPAQ
-575 RPAPPPA
+575 RPAPAPARPAPPPA

-638 APRAPQRRTRTG
+638 ASRAPQRRTRTG

-694 VFFGGKDGDVAPGI
+694 VFFGGKDGDVAPGT

-766 AVIDARIAEAL
+766 AVVDARIAEAL
-777 RQRVNDAAA
+777 RQMVNDAAA

>member
-72 FQRPAAPARPAQP
+72 FQRPAAPAGPAQP

-170 FSIPEEKPAPA
+170 FGIPEEKPAPA
-181 PAATP
+181 PAAAP

-280 PLDGYTPLPLDILDD
+280 PLEGYTPLPL
-295 AEPVAAVPPAAPA
+295 
-308 AVKPAEPP
+308 
-316 RPAQP
+316 
-321 APKAAPF
+321 
-328 VFDFDDAPVERP
+328 
-340 ASRTAASAV
+340 
-349 PSGEAAFD
+349 
-357 FGILEEKP
+357 
-365 ARPAPASA
+365 
-373 AAPLDGYTPLPRDIL
+373 DIL

-478 SDAPAPAAAP
+478 PDAPAPAVAP

-568 APVSPTQ
+568 APVSPAQ
-575 RPAPPPA
+575 RPAPAPARPAPPPA

-694 VFFGGKDGDVAPGI
+694 VFFGGKDGDVAPGT

-766 AVIDARIAEAL
+766 AVVDARIAEAL
-777 RQRVNDAAA
+777 RQMVNDAAA

>member
-72 FQRPAAPARPAQP
+72 FQRPAAPAGPAQP

-170 FSIPEEKPAPA
+170 FGIPEEKPAPA
-181 PAATP
+181 PAAAP

-295 AEPVAAVPPAAPA
+295 A
-308 AVKPAEPP
+308 
-316 RPAQP
+316 
-321 APKAAPF
+321 
-328 VFDFDDAPVERP
+328 
-340 ASRTAASAV
+340 
-349 PSGEAAFD
+349 
-357 FGILEEKP
+357 
-365 ARPAPASA
+365 
-373 AAPLDGYTPLPRDIL
+373 
-388 DDAKP
+388 KP

-478 SDAPAPAAAP
+478 PDAPAPAAAP

-568 APVSPTQ
+568 APVSPAQ
-575 RPAPPPA
+575 RPAPAPARPAPPPA

-655 GGGRPPRRSTGTARR
+655 GGGRPPCRSTGTARR

-694 VFFGGKDGDVAPGI
+694 VFFGGKDGDVAPGT

-766 AVIDARIAEAL
+766 AVVDARIAEAL
-777 RQRVNDAAA
+777 RQMVNDAAA

>member
-72 FQRPAAPARPAQP
+72 FQRPAAPAGPAQP

-170 FSIPEEKPAPA
+170 FGIPEEKPAPA
-181 PAATP
+181 PAAAP
-186 LDGYA
+186 LDDYA

-295 AEPVAAVPPAAPA
+295 A
-308 AVKPAEPP
+308 
-316 RPAQP
+316 
-321 APKAAPF
+321 
-328 VFDFDDAPVERP
+328 
-340 ASRTAASAV
+340 
-349 PSGEAAFD
+349 
-357 FGILEEKP
+357 
-365 ARPAPASA
+365 
-373 AAPLDGYTPLPRDIL
+373 
-388 DDAKP
+388 KP

-478 SDAPAPAAAP
+478 PDAPAPAAAP

-568 APVSPTQ
+568 APVSPAQ
-575 RPAPPPA
+575 RPAPAPARPAPPPA

-694 VFFGGKDGDVAPGI
+694 VFFGGKDGDVAPGT

-766 AVIDARIAEAL
+766 AVVDARIAEAL
-777 RQRVNDAAA
+777 RQMVNDAAA

>member
-1 MPTTDFFSGPGFE
+1 VPTTDFFSGPGFE

-72 FQRPAAPARPAQP
+72 FQRPAAPAGPAQP

-170 FSIPEEKPAPA
+170 FGIPEEKPAPA
-181 PAATP
+181 PAAAP

-295 AEPVAAVPPAAPA
+295 A
-308 AVKPAEPP
+308 
-316 RPAQP
+316 
-321 APKAAPF
+321 
-328 VFDFDDAPVERP
+328 
-340 ASRTAASAV
+340 
-349 PSGEAAFD
+349 
-357 FGILEEKP
+357 
-365 ARPAPASA
+365 
-373 AAPLDGYTPLPRDIL
+373 
-388 DDAKP
+388 KP

-478 SDAPAPAAAP
+478 PDAPAPAAAP

-568 APVSPTQ
+568 APVSPAQ
-575 RPAPPPA
+575 RPAPAPARPAPPPA

-694 VFFGGKDGDVAPGI
+694 VFFGGKDGDVAPGT

-766 AVIDARIAEAL
+766 AVVDARIAEAL
-777 RQRVNDAAA
+777 RQMVNDAAA

>member
-1 MPTTDFFSGPGFE
+1 VPTTDFFSGPGFE

-72 FQRPAAPARPAQP
+72 FQRPAAPAGPAQP

-160 AAPSGEAAFD
+160 AAPSGEAVFD
-170 FSIPEEKPAPA
+170 FGIPEEKPAPA
-181 PAATP
+181 PAAAP

-316 RPAQP
+316 R
-321 APKAAPF
+321 
-328 VFDFDDAPVERP
+328 
-340 ASRTAASAV
+340 
-349 PSGEAAFD
+349 
-357 FGILEEKP
+357 
-365 ARPAPASA
+365 
-373 AAPLDGYTPLPRDIL
+373 
-388 DDAKP
+388 
-393 VAAVPPAAPAAVK
+393 
-406 PAEPPRS
+406 S

-478 SDAPAPAAAP
+478 PDAPAPAAAP

-568 APVSPTQ
+568 APVSPAQ
-575 RPAPPPA
+575 RPAPAPARPAPPPA

-638 APRAPQRRTRTG
+638 ASRAPQRRTRTG

-777 RQRVNDAAA
+777 RQMVNDAAA
-786 AGVKLKPTNGY
+786 TGVKLKPTNGY

>member
-72 FQRPAAPARPAQP
+72 FQRPAAPAGPAQP

-160 AAPSGEAAFD
+160 AAPSGEAVFD
-170 FSIPEEKPAPA
+170 FGIPEEKPAPA
-181 PAATP
+181 PAAAP

-295 AEPVAAVPPAAPA
+295 A
-308 AVKPAEPP
+308 
-316 RPAQP
+316 
-321 APKAAPF
+321 
-328 VFDFDDAPVERP
+328 
-340 ASRTAASAV
+340 
-349 PSGEAAFD
+349 
-357 FGILEEKP
+357 
-365 ARPAPASA
+365 
-373 AAPLDGYTPLPRDIL
+373 
-388 DDAKP
+388 KP

-478 SDAPAPAAAP
+478 PDAPAPAAAP

-568 APVSPTQ
+568 APVSPAQ
-575 RPAPPPA
+575 RPAPAPARPAPPPA
-582 QAPQPPAAET
+582 QEPQPPAAET

-606 FDDVPQSGYTAPQET
+606 FDDVPQSGYTAPQEA
-621 DQAFPDLYDRDP
+621 DPAFPDLYDRDP

-638 APRAPQRRTRTG
+638 ASRAPQRRTRTG

-694 VFFGGKDGDVAPGI
+694 VFFGGKDGDVAPGT

-766 AVIDARIAEAL
+766 AVVDARIAEAL
-777 RQRVNDAAA
+777 RQMVNDAAA

>member
-72 FQRPAAPARPAQP
+72 FQRPAAPAGPAQP

-160 AAPSGEAAFD
+160 AAPSGEAVFD
-170 FSIPEEKPAPA
+170 FGIPEEKPAPA
-181 PAATP
+181 PAAAP

-295 AEPVAAVPPAAPA
+295 A
-308 AVKPAEPP
+308 
-316 RPAQP
+316 
-321 APKAAPF
+321 
-328 VFDFDDAPVERP
+328 
-340 ASRTAASAV
+340 
-349 PSGEAAFD
+349 
-357 FGILEEKP
+357 
-365 ARPAPASA
+365 
-373 AAPLDGYTPLPRDIL
+373 
-388 DDAKP
+388 KP

-478 SDAPAPAAAP
+478 PDAPAPAAAP

-568 APVSPTQ
+568 APVSPAQ
-575 RPAPPPA
+575 RPAPAPARPAPPPA

-638 APRAPQRRTRTG
+638 ASRAPQRRTRTG

-694 VFFGGKDGDVAPGI
+694 VFFGGKDGDVAPGT

-766 AVIDARIAEAL
+766 AVVDARIAEAL
-777 RQRVNDAAA
+777 RQMVNDAAA

>member
-149 VERPASRTAAS
+149 VEHPASRTAAS
-160 AAPSGEAAFD
+160 AAPSEEAGFD
-170 FSIPEEKPAPA
+170 FGIPEEKPAPA
-181 PAATP
+181 PAAAP

-295 AEPVAAVPPAAPA
+295 A
-308 AVKPAEPP
+308 
-316 RPAQP
+316 
-321 APKAAPF
+321 
-328 VFDFDDAPVERP
+328 
-340 ASRTAASAV
+340 
-349 PSGEAAFD
+349 
-357 FGILEEKP
+357 
-365 ARPAPASA
+365 
-373 AAPLDGYTPLPRDIL
+373 
-388 DDAKP
+388 KP

-438 PGQPGS
+438 LGQPGS

-568 APVSPTQ
+568 APVSPAQ
-575 RPAPPPA
+575 RPAPAPARPAPPPA

-638 APRAPQRRTRTG
+638 ASRAPQRRTRTG

-694 VFFGGKDGDVAPGI
+694 VFFGGKDGDVAPGT

-766 AVIDARIAEAL
+766 AVVDARIAEAL
-777 RQRVNDAAA
+777 RQMVNDAAA

>member
-72 FQRPAAPARPAQP
+72 FQRPAAPAGPAQP

-100 PFSGVPETR
+100 RFSGVPETR

-133 AAPKAAPFVF
+133 A
-143 DFDDAP
+143 
-149 VERPASRTAAS
+149 
-160 AAPSGEAAFD
+160 
-170 FSIPEEKPAPA
+170 
-181 PAATP
+181 
-186 LDGYA
+186 
-191 PLSLDFLDD
+191 
-200 AEPIAAVPPAAPAA
+200 
-214 VKPVEPP
+214 
-221 RPAQPAPKAA
+221 APKAA

-280 PLDGYTPLPLDILDD
+280 PLDGYTPLPL
-295 AEPVAAVPPAAPA
+295 
-308 AVKPAEPP
+308 
-316 RPAQP
+316 
-321 APKAAPF
+321 
-328 VFDFDDAPVERP
+328 
-340 ASRTAASAV
+340 
-349 PSGEAAFD
+349 
-357 FGILEEKP
+357 
-365 ARPAPASA
+365 
-373 AAPLDGYTPLPRDIL
+373 DIL

-478 SDAPAPAAAP
+478 PDAPAPAAAP

-568 APVSPTQ
+568 APVSPAQ
-575 RPAPPPA
+575 RPAPAPARPAPPPA

-621 DQAFPDLYDRDP
+621 DQAFPDLYDQDP

-694 VFFGGKDGDVAPGI
+694 VFFGGKDGDVAPGT

-766 AVIDARIAEAL
+766 AVVDARIAEAL
-777 RQRVNDAAA
+777 RQMVNDAAA

>member
-72 FQRPAAPARPAQP
+72 FQRPAAPAGPAQP

-149 VERPASRTAAS
+149 VEHPASRTAAS

-170 FSIPEEKPAPA
+170 FGIPEEKPAPA
-181 PAATP
+181 P
-186 LDGYA
+186 
-191 PLSLDFLDD
+191 
-200 AEPIAAVPPAAPAA
+200 
-214 VKPVEPP
+214 
-221 RPAQPAPKAA
+221 
-231 PFVFDFDD
+231 
-239 APVERPASRTAAS
+239 
-252 AVPSGEAA
+252 
-260 FDFGILEEK
+260 
-269 PARPAPASAAA
+269 AAA
-280 PLDGYTPLPLDILDD
+280 PLDGYTPLPL
-295 AEPVAAVPPAAPA
+295 
-308 AVKPAEPP
+308 
-316 RPAQP
+316 
-321 APKAAPF
+321 
-328 VFDFDDAPVERP
+328 
-340 ASRTAASAV
+340 
-349 PSGEAAFD
+349 
-357 FGILEEKP
+357 
-365 ARPAPASA
+365 
-373 AAPLDGYTPLPRDIL
+373 DIL

-478 SDAPAPAAAP
+478 PDAPAPAAAP

-568 APVSPTQ
+568 APVSPAQ
-575 RPAPPPA
+575 RPAPAPARPAPPPA

-638 APRAPQRRTRTG
+638 ASRAPQRRTRTG

-694 VFFGGKDGDVAPGI
+694 VFFGGKDGDVAPGT

-766 AVIDARIAEAL
+766 AVVDARIAEAL
-777 RQRVNDAAA
+777 RQMVNDAAA